1 MSEGNRR
8 LAAIMFTDI
17 VGYTA
22 LSQRNEKLALQ
33 LLEMHRSQMRPVF
46 ARHKGREVK
55 TIGDA
60 FLVQFES
67 ALEAVE
73 CAVEMQEVVHNQ
85 GDNSSE
91 KLQMKVG
98 IHVGDVVQ
106 SNRDVYGDAVNIA
119 SRIEP
124 MAKGGEICISQ
135 QVYDQVRNKIPFKL
149 VKLEPHELKN
159 VAAPI
164 DVYKVE
170 LPWEGQAMS
179 FRPVLLPADR
189 IAVLPFVSM
198 SIDPQDEF
206 FADGLTEELIGSL
219 ALIKGLK
226 VIART
231 SVMNYKKKEKNVS
244 EIGKELGVGTVVEG
258 SVRKAANR
266 IRVAVQVIDV
276 NTEEHLWADKYDR
289 DLDDIFAVQSEI
301 ADSVAKSLPVS
312 LPAAKGPVPKQK
324 ETEDIQAYTLFLQG
338 QALVYE
344 PDEAPLRQ
352 SLGFFVQAIER
363 DPSFSRAY
371 AGMARCYTNLA
382 IRGSISWSEGIERG
396 RAAAQKALSVGP
408 DLAEA
413 HALLADISNMADDP
427 IMAQEKE
434 VRRAL
439 ELNPN
444 LADAHLALGAVE
456 SIRGNL
462 GGFVSS
468 TETAY
473 QLDPLSPPVIRR
485 LGAAYFFA
493 GRVRDLLELLKRT
506 RHLDPINYY
515 RRMADIYFSKGN
527 LAEAEAIVNELEKI
541 APNSEYAHLNRGY
554 LAALKGDRTTAMEMI
569 AKLDETHEAGW
580 ARSSLGGFIFYALG
594 DVDKF
599 FEYMSRAAG
608 DHTLRAEELMHSPA
622 FSEVRKDPRL
632 KQLFSSVGLTLPPST

>member
-1 MSEGNRR
+1 MSEGTRR

-22 LSQRNEKLALQ
+22 LSQRNERLALQ
-33 LLEMHRSQMRPVF
+33 LLERHRSLMRPVF

-60 FLVQFES
+60 FMVQFES

-73 CAVEMQEVVHNQ
+73 CAVEMQEVIHNQ
-85 GDNSSE
+85 PESPSMRLE
-91 KLQMKVG
+91 MKVG

-106 SNRDVYGDAVNIA
+106 SENDVHGDAVNIA

-124 MAKGGEICISQ
+124 LAKGGEICISE
-135 QVYDQVRNKIPFKL
+135 QVYDQVRNKVPFKL
-149 VKLEPHELKN
+149 AKLDPQELKN
-159 VAAPI
+159 VAVPI
-164 DVYKVE
+164 DVYRVE
-170 LPWEGQAMS
+170 LPWESSLMS
-179 FRPVLLPADR
+179 AKPLLPADR

-198 SIDPQDEF
+198 SPDPNDEY
-206 FADGLTEELIGSL
+206 FADGLTEELIDKL
-219 ALIKGLK
+219 CKVRGLE
-226 VIART
+226 VISRT
-231 SVMNYKKKEKNVS
+231 SVMNYKKEKKNTS
-244 EIGKELGVGTVVEG
+244 QIGRELNAGTVMEG
-258 SVRKAANR
+258 SVRKAGNR
-266 IRVAVQVIDV
+266 IRVTAQLINA
-276 NTEEHLWADKYDR
+276 NTEGHLWSSSYDR
-289 DLDDIFAVQSEI
+289 VLDDIFAVQGDI
-301 ADSVAKSLPVS
+301 ATSVVGSLPGNFSTARV
-312 LPAAKGPVPKQK
+312 PVAAQK
-324 ETEDIQAYTLFLQG
+324 ETEDIQAYTSFLQG

-352 SLGFFVQAIER
+352 SLGFFEQAIER

-382 IRGSISWSEGIERG
+382 IRGSIPWSEGIERG
-396 RAAAQKALSVGP
+396 RAAAQKALSIDP

-427 IMAQEKE
+427 IEVQEKE

-439 ELNPN
+439 EQNPN

-462 GGFVSS
+462 GGFVSC

-493 GRVRDLLELLKRT
+493 RREQDLLELLKRT

-515 RRMADIYFSKGN
+515 RRMADVYFSKGD
-527 LAEAEAIVNELEKI
+527 LAEAETIVNELEKI
-541 APNSEYAHLNRGY
+541 APNNEYAHLNRGY
-554 LAALKGDRTTAMEMI
+554 LAALKGDRATALEMI
-569 AKLDETHEAGW
+569 AKLDNTHEAGW

-622 FSEVRKDPRL
+622 FSAARKDPRL
-632 KQLFSSVGLTLPPST
+632 RQIFSSVGLTLPLST